1 MKKKLLTMAIPA
13 GLIIEA
19 IYLVGNRFFVHFPD
33 WAAYP
38 MMIVSIGL
46 ILTGLAYRGYSMGKR
61 RRGDKNR

>member
-1 MKKKLLTMAIPA
+1 M
-13 GLIIEA
+13 IEA
-19 IYLVGNRFFVHFPD
+19 VYLVGNRFFVKFPD

-46 ILTGLAYRGYSMGKR
+46 ILTGLAYRGYCMGKR